1 MMSWWLPI
9 GRGLTLTAGV
19 CTDRG
24 RRRQHNEDNYL
35 ACAPVF
41 LVADGMGGHLGGEIA
56 SSTALSAF
64 SPLIDATGVEAAELL
79 AVVDDAQLRVSALD
93 RGIPP
98 RGTGPGGRPPGCTLT
113 GVAVHDQ
120 AGTPCWLVVN
130 VGDSRTYRM
139 ADGVL
144 TQISVDH
151 SEIQD
156 LIDSGTVDASVARS
170 SGRRNVITRAIGAGL
185 GATHQPD
192 LFVVAMA
199 DRDRML
205 VCSDGLTNEL
215 TDQLIAAILGST
227 PDPQQAA
234 EVLVT
239 TACEAGGRDNVT
251 VVVVDAVLSGA
262 SDADPPGDDEDW
274 WGDTIPNPGRSVAV
288 PLAQAAGA
296 LDPPDARS

>member
-9 GRGLTLTAGV
+9 GRGLTLSVGV

-24 RRRQHNEDNYL
+24 RRRHHNEDNYL

-41 LVADGMGGHLGGEIA
+41 LVADGMGGHLGGELA

-64 SPLIDATGVEAAELL
+64 SPLIDATGVDAAELL
-79 AVVDDAQLRVSALD
+79 AAVDDAQLWVAALD
-93 RGIPP
+93 RGIPQQ
-98 RGTGPGGRPPGCTLT
+98 GVGQGARPPGCTLT

-151 SEIQD
+151 SEIQG
-156 LIDSGTVDASVARS
+156 LIDSGTVDAAVARS

-185 GATHQPD
+185 GAAHQPD

-199 DRDRML
+199 HRDRML

-234 EVLVT
+234 ELLVT

-262 SDADPPGDDEDW
+262 ADADPSGDDDDW
-274 WGDTIPNPGRSVAV
+274 WGDTVPNPDRAVAM
-288 PLAQAAGA
+288 PAQAAGTA
-296 LDPPDARS
+296 DPPDGRS